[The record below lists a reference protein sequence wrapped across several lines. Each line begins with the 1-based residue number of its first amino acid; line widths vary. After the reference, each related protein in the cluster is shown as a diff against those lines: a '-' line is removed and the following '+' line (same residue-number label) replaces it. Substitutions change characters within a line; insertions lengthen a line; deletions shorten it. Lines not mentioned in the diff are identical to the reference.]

1 MDAAI
6 VDGTASM
13 MTFFYGLKAMG
24 TWTNVRGKNIVDSGA
39 HFYDVYETADCKYI
53 SIGSIE
59 PKFYSNLLRVIGIE
73 EEGLPHQM
81 DREKWP
87 EMRNRLRKVF
97 KTKTRDEWCSIMEG
111 TDTCFAP
118 VLSMEEAPNHPHN
131 KARGLFVEIDGVIQ
145 PAPAPRFSITK
156 PKIQSPPPTTGQH
169 TDEALADWGFIPE
182 EIAELRKA
190 KVIA

>member
-59 PKFYSNLLRVIGIE
+59 PKFYSIFYG
-73 EEGLPHQM
+73 
-81 DREKWP
+81 
-87 EMRNRLRKVF
+87 
-97 KTKTRDEWCSIMEG
+97 
-111 TDTCFAP
+111 
-118 VLSMEEAPNHPHN
+118 
-131 KARGLFVEIDGVIQ
+131 
-145 PAPAPRFSITK
+145 
-156 PKIQSPPPTTGQH
+156 
-169 TDEALADWGFIPE
+169 
-182 EIAELRKA
+182 
-190 KVIA
+190 